1 MIEVLNRLLLSML
14 PTKSLQ
20 ESQVNSLALE
30 LDIMLAS
37 IDYVEGLK
45 KYGRGAI
52 ICYPSGKFRFVPL
65 KQLARLERDPKL
77 EVFTNLNRS
86 LTELVE
92 GCPSD
97 RFIIIVEIY
106 RPFFPFG
113 KQLLIHQEELSL
125 PLGLKAW
132 GLE

>member
-1 MIEVLNRLLLSML
+1 MLSER
-14 PTKSLQ
+14 SLK
-20 ESQVNSLALE
+20 ESQINSLALE

-45 KYGRGAI
+45 KYGQGAI
-52 ICYPSGKFRFVPL
+52 ICYPSGKFRFVSL
-65 KQLARLERDPKL
+65 KQLARLERYPL
-77 EVFTNLNRS
+77 LVAFANLNRS

-92 GCPSD
+92 GCPSVREAAPLEH

-106 RPFFPFG
+106 RPFFPFR
-113 KQLLIHQEELSL
+113 KQLIVHQEELSL

-132 GLE
+132 GKG

>member
-1 MIEVLNRLLLSML
+1 ML
-14 PTKSLQ
+14 PTRSLQ
-20 ESQVNSLALE
+20 ESQINSLALD

-45 KYGRGAI
+45 QYGLGAI

-65 KQLARLERDPKL
+65 KQLARLERSPKL
-77 EVFTNLNRS
+77 GIFANLNGS

-92 GCPSD
+92 GCPSE

-113 KQLLIHQEELSL
+113 KQLIVHQEELSL

-132 GLE
+132 GVG